1 MQVRHLL
8 AVLTQQVRSNRL
20 ALELIFLITTVLMVP
35 VFAIHCCTGIGFRHL
50 TRDPAAVMSRWIHEP
65 TPVAEH
71 FVCFGFL
78 SQAGIFLWS
87 AAAFVCLFTALV
99 LHQRKVERKERLVPF
114 FTVAG
119 IFTLALG
126 IDDCFMMHDDIYPT
140 LGIPEKLVMIM
151 YMLIL
156 VFFII
161 RFWRVIL
168 GSPFILLGVALFFFG
183 FSVLMDMIFGSQWYV
198 LEDGTKVVG
207 IVSWMVYFWS
217 TALLFL
223 HEPAQS

>member
-156 VFFII
+156 
-161 RFWRVIL
+161 
-168 GSPFILLGVALFFFG
+168 FFFG
-183 FSVLMDMIFGSQWYV
+183 FSVLMDMIFGSQWYL